1 MMSRWFPLPRVAMIC
16 LLLASA
22 LSAAA
27 VLAAPPAG
35 FWHVGIVVDDLES
48 MHRFYTKVV
57 GLSQATDLK
66 IVDAKRRDARAD
78 EMQVADLDRLMNL
91 DGTRL
96 LVRHYEDPK
105 HSMFLELLKYVSH
118 PGKPAPAFVN
128 RSGAPNR
135 PIGFNHL
142 GIAVDDIDRVVR
154 AIETEGLG
162 RVVSPVQSLPAF
174 GGRFVFVRD
183 PEGNS
188 IELKEAAKIPAPPA
202 ATQQEAAK
210 PAAAVLA
217 QMSGQGTG
225 GDAHPGAKLY
235 ESHCAACHSG
245 RVTRAP
251 HRSFLEMYAAD
262 QLLSVLETGQMQQQA
277 SMLTAQQRRDIV
289 AYLVGEGPKRDEHPP
304 LRCANDPSWQPD
316 WRRPPIATGWGVD
329 RENTRF
335 IPAKVSKLAA
345 KDVPR
350 LKLKWA
356 FAFPNATRA
365 RSQPSFAG
373 GMVLVGSQDGTV
385 YALDQ
390 ASGCVR
396 WTTRAGAEV
405 RTGITITPWKAGVRP
420 ESPVLAY
427 FADLVARVYA
437 VDLATGR
444 VIWTTKI
451 DDHPNATTTAQPVLH
466 DGRLYAPVSSL
477 EVVPAADPTYP
488 CCSFRGSVVA
498 LDPRT
503 GAIEWKSH
511 TIEEE
516 PAEVGRNARGTPI
529 LAPSGAPIWNSPT
542 IDARRGW
549 FFNGTGENYS
559 GPADGSSDAI
569 MAFSLRDGRRQWT
582 FQATAG
588 DAWNLACMPF
598 IPDKSNCP
606 TPVGPDVDFASPPA
620 LIRHGGREV
629 LVAGQKSGDVWALN
643 PDNGKLLWHR
653 PVGRGGNQGGQHFG
667 LAVEGRR
674 VFIPI
679 SDYDDEMLPKSA
691 AKPGL
696 YALDAF
702 TGEALWSSRADDVC
716 GDRKDCDPG
725 ISQAITAIPGVVFA
739 GHMDGR
745 IRAHDSTNGAVIW
758 QFDTVQSWST
768 LSGEVAKGGSLGG
781 GAGPMIVAGSVY
793 VTSGYGLYFHMPGN
807 VLLVFSVDGR

>member
-1 MMSRWFPLPRVAMIC
+1 MLVGAV
-16 LLLASA
+16 
-22 LSAAA
+22 AA
-27 VLAAPPAG
+27 VASGVAVPAGPPAG
-35 FWHVGIVVDDLES
+35 FWHVGIVVDDMEA

-57 GLSQATDLK
+57 GLKQATDLR
-66 IVDAKRRDARAD
+66 IVDARRRDAGAD
-78 EMQVADLDRLMNL
+78 EMQVAELDRLMNL
-91 DGTRL
+91 EGTRL

-118 PGKPAPAFVN
+118 PGKPEAAFVN

-135 PIGFNHL
+135 PLGFNHL
-142 GIAVDDIDRVVR
+142 GIAVDDIDRVLR
-154 AIETEGLG
+154 AIEAEKLG
-162 RVVSPVQSLPAF
+162 RVVSPVQPLPAF

-188 IELKEAAKIPAPPA
+188 IELKETLVLPAAAPVPVAPAPS
-202 ATQQEAAK
+202 EK
-210 PAAAVLA
+210 PAAEVLA

-225 GDAHPGAKLY
+225 GDEHPGAKLY
-235 ESHCAACHSG
+235 QQHCADCHSG

-262 QLLSVLETGQMQQQA
+262 QLLSVLETGQMKQQA
-277 SMLTAQQRRDIV
+277 SMLSAQQRNDVV
-289 AYLVGEGPKRDEHPP
+289 AYLVGSGPKRAEHAP
-304 LRCANDPSWQPD
+304 LRCAADPSWQPD
-316 WRRPPIATGWGVD
+316 WRKPPVASGWGFD
-329 RENTRF
+329 PENTRF
-335 IPAKVSKLAA
+335 IPGPVSKLPAA
-345 KDVPR
+345 AVPR

-356 FAFPNATRA
+356 FAYPNATRA
-365 RSQPSFAG
+365 RSQPSFAA

-385 YALDQ
+385 YALDERT
-390 ASGCVR
+390 GCVR

-405 RTGITITPWKAGVRP
+405 RTGITIAPWAAGTRP
-420 ESPVLAY
+420 SGPALAY

-444 VIWTTKI
+444 IVWTTKV

-498 LDPRT
+498 LDALT

-511 TIEEE
+511 TIETE
-516 PAEVGRNARGTPI
+516 PAEVGRNALGTPI

-542 IDARRGW
+542 IDTRRGW
-549 FFNGTGENYS
+549 FYNGTGENYS
-559 GPADGSSDAI
+559 APADGSSDAI
-569 MAFSLRDGRRQWT
+569 MAFSLRDGSRQWT
-582 FQATAG
+582 FQATKG

-598 IPDKSNCP
+598 IPDQSNCP
-606 TPVGPDVDFASPPA
+606 TPIGPDVDFASPPA
-620 LIRHGGREV
+620 LIRQGKREI
-629 LVAGQKSGDVWALN
+629 LVAGQKSGDVWALD
-643 PDNGKLLWHR
+643 PGSGKLVWHR

-679 SDYDDEMLPKSA
+679 SDYDDDMLPKSA

-702 TGEALWSSRADDVC
+702 TGKELWAARADDVC
-716 GDRKDCDPG
+716 GDRKDCDAG

-745 IRAHDSTNGAVIW
+745 MRAHDSRTGAVLW
-758 QFDTVQSWST
+758 DVDTTQAWPT
-768 LSGEVAKGGSLGG
+768 LSGEVARGGSLGG
-781 GAGPMIVAGSVY
+781 GAGPMIIDGNVY